1 MGQIVL
7 IEDNKSL
14 HELLSINLSTYVGV
28 DVIPKESAAE
38 TIELMK
44 ILPAI
49 DLVICRS
56 QIQDEKT
63 AKMMVEF
70 INENKLD
77 TGLIILGTG
86 AKSHSENAVVI
97 ENANEWEKVV
107 NTSAKILGISQEVL
121 AKKILPDYIPVP
133 VSYFS
138 RLDTSCCDV
147 FIRIKK
153 GPDEF
158 QFVKRIH
165 AGDTF
170 SKSMVK
176 RYVEQGLTHFYIAK
190 DMQKNFTNFLSD
202 QLVKLLEQNFDE
214 VDEQIEAVADSY
226 SVATKEILK
235 LGFTS
240 ATVQLTDS
248 IVENMVEIFDKSS
261 EMSSLLH
268 KIINSKSGYLYQHCH
283 MTSVVASECIKNLGI
298 ETKADHEKLAFA
310 AFFKDISFVDNEELA
325 KITTYEELE
334 SSEISEE
341 DWDLVFN
348 HALEASVLISK
359 HPEAP
364 LGVGDIVKHHHGAMN
379 GKGFS
384 SANVSKLTALQQIFL
399 ISSEFVKELMAYRER
414 GGKPTPIIEELYQK
428 YPSPDMVTVIKA
440 LETTLKKKGSK
451 KKK

>member
-7 IEDNKSL
+7 IEDNPSL
-14 HELLSINLSTYVGV
+14 NELLSINLTTYVGV
-28 DVIPKESAAE
+28 EVIPRKNAE
-38 TIELMK
+38 DAIGLLN
-44 ILPAI
+44 ILPNV
-49 DLVICRS
+49 DLIICS
-56 QIQDEKT
+56 HKIGEEET
-63 AKMMVEF
+63 AKVLVNY
-70 INENKLD
+70 INEKKLD
-77 TGLIILGTG
+77 TGLIILGG
-86 AKSHSENAVVI
+86 SAKSHSEHAVII
-97 ENANEWEKVV
+97 ENASEWEKVI
-107 NTSAKILGISQEVL
+107 NTSAKILGISQEIL
-121 AKKILPDYIPVP
+121 AKKVLPDYIPIP
-133 VSYFS
+133 VSYFA

-153 GPDEF
+153 GPDDF

-170 SKSMVK
+170 SKTMVK
-176 RYVEQGLTHFYIAK
+176 RYVEQGLTHFYIPK
-190 DMQKNFTNFLSD
+190 ELQKNFTNFLSD
-202 QLVKLLEQNFDE
+202 QLVKILENNYEDI
-214 VDEQIEAVADSY
+214 DEQIEVVADSY
-226 SVATKEILK
+226 NVATKEILK

-248 IVENMVEIFDKSS
+248 IVDNMVEIFDKSS
-261 EMSSLLH
+261 EMSTLLH
-268 KIINSKSGYLYQHCH
+268 KIINSKSSYLYQHCH

-334 SSEISEE
+334 KAEISEE

-348 HALEASVLISK
+348 HALESSVLIRK

-364 LGVGDIVKHHHGAMN
+364 LGVDDIVKHHHGSMN

-384 SANVSKLTALQQIFL
+384 TANVTKLTSLQQIFL
-399 ISSEFVKELMAYRER
+399 ISAEFVKELMAYRER

-428 YPSPDMVTVIKA
+428 YPTPDMVSVIKA
-440 LETTLKKKGSK
+440 LETTLKRKSK
-451 KKK
+451 K

>member
-7 IEDNKSL
+7 IEDNANL
-14 HELLSINLSTYVGV
+14 NELLSINLTTYVGV
-28 DVIPKESAAE
+28 EVIPRANADEA
-38 TIELMK
+38 IGLLN
-44 ILPAI
+44 ILPTI
-49 DLVICRS
+49 DLIICS
-56 QIQDEKT
+56 NKIGEEET
-63 AKMMVEF
+63 AKKMVQF
-70 INENKLD
+70 INEKKLD
-77 TGLIILGTG
+77 TGLIILGGG
-86 AKSHSENAVVI
+86 AKSHSEHAVII
-97 ENANEWEKVV
+97 ENASEWEKVI

-121 AKKILPDYIPVP
+121 SKKILPDYIPVP
-133 VSYFS
+133 VHYFS

-153 GPDEF
+153 GPEDY

-165 AGDTF
+165 SGDTF
-170 SKSMVK
+170 SKTMVK
-176 RYVEQGLTHFYIAK
+176 RYVEQGLTHFYIPK
-190 DMQKNFTNFLSD
+190 EVQKNFTNFLSD
-202 QLVKLLEQNFDE
+202 QLVQKLEQNYDE
-214 VDEQIEAVADSY
+214 VDDQIEIVADSY
-226 SVATKEILK
+226 NVATKEILK

-248 IVENMVEIFDKSS
+248 IVENMIDIFDKTS
-261 EMSSLLH
+261 EMSTLLH

-298 ETKADHEKLAFA
+298 ESKADHEKLAFA

-334 SSEISEE
+334 SSNISEE

-348 HALEASVLISK
+348 HALESSVLIRK

-364 LGVGDIVKHHHGAMN
+364 IGVDDIVKHHHGAIN

-384 SANVSKLTALQQIFL
+384 TANVNKLTSLQQIFL

-414 GGKPTPIIEELYQK
+414 GGKPTPIIDELYQK
-428 YPSPDMVTVIKA
+428 YPTPEMVSVIKA
-440 LETTLKKKGSK
+440 LEATLKRKSK
-451 KKK
+451 KE

>member
-7 IEDNKSL
+7 IEDNPSL
-14 HELLSINLSTYVGV
+14 NELLSINLSTYVGV
-28 DVIPKESAAE
+28 EVIPRANADEAIGLL
-38 TIELMK
+38 T
-44 ILPAI
+44 ILPTI
-49 DLVICRS
+49 DLIICKHKIGEES
-56 QIQDEKT
+56 T
-63 AKMMVEF
+63 AKKIVEF
-70 INENKLD
+70 INSKKLD
-77 TGLIILGTG
+77 TGLIILGG
-86 AKSHSENAVVI
+86 NVKSHSEHAVVI
-97 ENANEWEKVV
+97 ENANEWEKVI
-107 NTSAKILGISQEVL
+107 NTSAKILGISQEIL

-133 VSYFS
+133 VSYFA

-153 GPDEF
+153 GPDDY

-165 AGDTF
+165 AGDAF

-176 RYVEQGLTHFYIAK
+176 RYVEQNLTHFYIAK

-202 QLVKLLEQNFDE
+202 QLVQLLDQDYDE
-214 VDEQIEAVADSY
+214 IDEQIQVIADSY

-248 IVENMVEIFDKSS
+248 IVDNMVDVFGKTS
-261 EMSSLLH
+261 EMSGLLH

-310 AFFKDISFVDNEELA
+310 AFFKDISFVENEDLA
-325 KITTYEELE
+325 RITTYDELE
-334 SSEISEE
+334 ASNISEE

-348 HALEASVLISK
+348 HALESSVLIRK

-364 LGVGDIVKHHHGAMN
+364 LGVDEIVKLHHGAMN

-384 SANVSKLTALQQIFL
+384 TANVSKMNSLQQIFL
-399 ISSEFVKELMAYRER
+399 ISSEFVKELMAFRER
-414 GGKPTPIIEELYQK
+414 GGKPTPIIDELYQK
-428 YPSPDMVTVIKA
+428 YPTPEMINVIKA
-440 LETTLKKKGSK
+440 LETTLKRKNGKKA
-451 KKK
+451 